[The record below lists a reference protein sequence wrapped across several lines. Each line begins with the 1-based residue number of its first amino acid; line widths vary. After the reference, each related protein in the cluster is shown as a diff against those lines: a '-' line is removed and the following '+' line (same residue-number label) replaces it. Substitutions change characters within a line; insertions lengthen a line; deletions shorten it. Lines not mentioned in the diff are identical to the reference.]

1 MSNVIELPYANPIN
15 AELYRELGPEGYD
28 FLMDIWASSLEGGAE
43 FDECFDYYADF
54 YGFDEEGFAQY
65 LTEFWEIV
73 KSIIDRVNIVKH

>member
-1 MSNVIELPYANPIN
+1 
-15 AELYRELGPEGYD
+15 
-28 FLMDIWASSLEGGAE
+28 MDIWASSLEGGAE